1 MRQKELTKLS
11 PALRP
16 HSLVKTSCD
25 DALALF
31 LIHLAEQVKESFY
44 VMAVKFAVLYRDCLI
59 SYRRQTQLEELG
71 QQSRCLASV
80 GDVIDAEA
88 ESLLLS
94 AEDLPDIC
102 NYFMVNYMSQ
112 FTGELWAPE
121 KPDLEQLVESLCEWL
136 WAQNLTSTHLIRQK

>member
-1 MRQKELTKLS
+1 M
-11 PALRP
+11 RP

-71 QQSRCLASV
+71 LQSRCLASV
-80 GDVIDAEA
+80 SDVID
-88 ESLLLS
+88 

-102 NYFMVNYMSQ
+102 NYFMINYMSQ
-112 FTGELWAPE
+112 FTGELWAPD
-121 KPDLEQLVESLCEWL
+121 KPDLEQLVESLCKWL